1 MIVFFISHKSDVKT
15 FLKWILNQCRTVL
28 VNMTLENI
36 GILKPPEVLNFLC
49 MKLLA
54 GFKDHHIVTKLS
66 CLDLTWFGTIVL
78 NQAIFQ
84 RFALCKPLLF
94 SPYLLNKSMLQ
105 IEHIPLFVWYFLFFR
120 TFVLKDLK
128 KITFLRRIYRNK
140 LPKMWFL
147 E

>member
-94 SPYLLNKSMLQ
+94 SPCLLNKSMLQ
-105 IEHIPLFVWYFLFFR
+105 IEHIPLFALILFIFQSFCFER
-120 TFVLKDLK
+120 PQKNHIFEENL
-128 KITFLRRIYRNK
+128 
-140 LPKMWFL
+140 
-147 E
+147 